1 MGLGTEKHLKLCSK
15 PCLSATASSTFIG
28 SLVAMTMGGSLR
40 GYRSKKNNNQH
51 HLTLQIKLEANKSW
65 QVPWPCPA
73 KSFCCFWLMLLP
85 CFMWLLS
92 CRVCYPSSAFPIFRI
107 FCLQVTLPLL
117 LRRLPQGQFFVFG
130 VKQRFRLPMLT
141 IYGAKVL
148 NQMPKR
154 QEHAPKRRTRRILN
168 FSHIAPGP

>member
-65 QVPWPCPA
+65 QVPLALPRQKFLLFLA
-73 KSFCCFWLMLLP
+73 HVVALFYVAVVLSGLLP
-85 CFMWLLS
+85 PLRHF
-92 CRVCYPSSAFPIFRI
+92 RFSAFSAYKSPFL
-107 FCLQVTLPLL
+107 FSFVDCLKGNSL
-117 LRRLPQGQFFVFG
+117 
-130 VKQRFRLPMLT
+130 
-141 IYGAKVL
+141 
-148 NQMPKR
+148 
-154 QEHAPKRRTRRILN
+154 
-168 FSHIAPGP
+168 FSV